1 MDYDTN
7 CFPRPDEQSSHLTKG
22 FPSVAKI
29 VHSLRGVTIEDQNDF
44 LCICCLRDSCEMSD
58 HQAGDWLRYLAPRDP
73 PINEF

>member
-1 MDYDTN
+1 MHYDTN

-22 FPSVAKI
+22 FPLWQRLCTPYLALTV
-29 VHSLRGVTIEDQNDF
+29 EDQNDF